1 MASGR
6 LVRSTTDRKIA
17 GVAAGVAHYLD
28 LDVTAV
34 RVAWIL
40 AVIFG
45 GFGLL
50 VYIILWIVLPEGDQ
64 AGHSSAISIAQERY
78 ARGEITA
85 DELRVIKEDL
95 R

>member
-50 VYIILWIVLPEGDQ
+50 VYVIMWIVLPESETEGRSNAVD
-64 AGHSSAISIAQERY
+64 IAEERF

-85 DELRVIKEDL
+85 EELHAIKQDL